1 MHTSPKN
8 KFHKLL
14 FSATLTR
21 DPQHLA
27 SLSLRNPLFF
37 SAATDKRYVVPPRLT
52 VKIII
57 IKLLERS
64 FFFFEEGLYQ
74 WKLLVLLYAEREQLY
89 IIIFKG
95 TSCGVQRLGEA
106 SGFGAFAAHGPSQT
120 YYLFHCVCGFD
131 AQVFFFFYCYFIF
144 SNYFVLPPEACF
156 CKKKIDCFVCW
167 SCAENSQEWLNIRV
181 LSLRVNALVW
191 SQTFAVAPF
200 PCLIFLFII
209 IIIFKRG
216 ERNRGGGGVVKIKHL
231 KTSINSGEGFFF
243 VNWCRCF
250 AVGCI

>member
-156 CKKKIDCFVCW
+156 CKKKNRLFRLLELCGEFPGVAEYSSSLSQSQRSRLIADFRSGSIPMFNIFVYYYYY
-167 SCAENSQEWLNIRV
+167 
-181 LSLRVNALVW
+181 
-191 SQTFAVAPF
+191 F
-200 PCLIFLFII
+200 
-209 IIIFKRG
+209 
-216 ERNRGGGGVVKIKHL
+216 
-231 KTSINSGEGFFF
+231 
-243 VNWCRCF
+243 
-250 AVGCI
+250 